1 MLKCEDATK
10 FASDGLDRRLNARE
24 TIGLRLH
31 LLACDKCRN
40 FSRQIR
46 MISRMSRHFA
56 TGKAEDD
63 AASD

>member
-10 FASDGLDRRLNARE
+10 FASDGLERRLNTRE

-46 MISRMSRHFA
+46 MISRMSRSFA
-56 TGKAEDD
+56 SGAAEDE
-63 AASD
+63 AAPD